1 MRWKQTL
8 GMSLPFDVCALMTR
22 QKPLNAMPRQA
33 LLPNAIISISGPLAT
48 IVKYQADFGLEIKDE
63 NLLDY
68 AIEELDIVVLE
79 KTTLAKNWAT

>member
-1 MRWKQTL
+1 
-8 GMSLPFDVCALMTR
+8 
-22 QKPLNAMPRQA
+22 
-33 LLPNAIISISGPLAT
+33 
-48 IVKYQADFGLEIKDE
+48 VKYQADFGLEIKDE